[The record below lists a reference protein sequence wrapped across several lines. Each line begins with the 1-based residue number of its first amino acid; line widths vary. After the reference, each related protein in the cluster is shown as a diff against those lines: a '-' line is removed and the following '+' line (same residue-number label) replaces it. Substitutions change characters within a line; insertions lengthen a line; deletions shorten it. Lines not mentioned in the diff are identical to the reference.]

1 MDNTCGFSKILKL
14 IDSLQRNSLCNDSID
29 NTCSKPFLGNILT
42 SECSNTRPVTFYGRD
57 NNLITVDYTA
67 TVGGE
72 ELTGT
77 SSTFRV
83 QRVDGCCV
91 VLNILIEN
99 PDATATTRPYISIN
113 QTITLNLNCVCALK
127 CLNDTFVDL

>member
-1 MDNTCGFSKILKL
+1 MDNTCSFSKILNL
-14 IDSLQRNSLCNDSID
+14 IDTLQKNSSCNDSID
-29 NTCSKPFLGNILT
+29 NTCSKPFLGNGFIVEYL
-42 SECSNTRPVTFYGRD
+42 NTRPVTFYGSD
-57 NNLITVDYTA
+57 NNLITVDYT
-67 TVGGE
+67 TSIGGE

-77 SSTFRV
+77 SGIFRV
-83 QRVDGCCV
+83 QKVDGCCV

-99 PDATATTRPYISIN
+99 PDATATTRPYVSIN